1 MRRGTKCLTPPCRRF
16 STTIST
22 TSELNICTFIFW
34 WWNGLTIFPFLRW
47 TIVPTARLPPAL
59 IALSGCLLSI
69 DSQLLPV
76 KFNCPFSPLQILSN
90 CSQEPWLSYTHILRN
105 CCRLALFASAPW
117 NSWPCVEGR
126 GVGIF
131 TGSCGKNWSSCC
143 VCIVQQADK
152 LMILNQDFFFLG
164 GEGTFWVFFGRM
176 GSVSCSLIPDDCFWS
191 KEGWWHWHIPPG
203 TAPWVSEGF
212 RELRWR
218 NLALLI
224 SRAGTV
230 KDSQTPSLPQ
240 ASCQPW
246 AAAAAAPYWGCPLPS
261 CDDVCWLG
269 QAICKRL

>member
-16 STTIST
+16 STTVST

-164 GEGTFWVFFGRM
+164 GEGTFWVFFLENGKCKLFPHSWWLFLKQRRLVTLAHTTWHGPLSKWRLPKTEM
-176 GSVSCSLIPDDCFWS
+176 KKPCSPHLQGKDRQGLTDSISSPSFM
-191 KEGWWHWHIPPG
+191 P
-203 TAPWVSEGF
+203 
-212 RELRWR
+212 
-218 NLALLI
+218 ALGC
-224 SRAGTV
+224 RRR
-230 KDSQTPSLPQ
+230 
-240 ASCQPW
+240 
-246 AAAAAAPYWGCPLPS
+246 CPLLRQPAP
-261 CDDVCWLG
+261 VLW
-269 QAICKRL
+269 